1 PGVKNR
7 LLKEDGEI
15 KSAINVFVN
24 EEDVKYLKGL
34 DTELKEG
41 DEVQFIL
48 ALAGGVSDE
57 VR

>member
-1 PGVKNR
+1 VKKR

-48 ALAGGVSDE
+48 ALAGGVRDE
-57 VR
+57 V